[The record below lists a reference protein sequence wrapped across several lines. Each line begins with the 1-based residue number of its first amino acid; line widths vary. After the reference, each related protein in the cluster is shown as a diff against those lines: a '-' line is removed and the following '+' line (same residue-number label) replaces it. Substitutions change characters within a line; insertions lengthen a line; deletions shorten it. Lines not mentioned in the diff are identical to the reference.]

1 MSRKKILQGI
11 IAGMAAVS
19 IINAGCIKD
28 VKAETAEVVNTKVVT
43 EDNSVN
49 VRSSKKV
56 WVYKEENGKR
66 YMRLYDAT
74 NQVWLTDWIVCA

>member
-43 EDNSVN
+43 EDNSVS

-66 YMRLYDAT
+66 SLR
-74 NQVWLTDWIVCA
+74 

>member
-28 VKAETAEVVNTKVVT
+28 VKAETAAVVNTKVVT
-43 EDNSVN
+43 EDN
-49 VRSSKKV
+49 
-56 WVYKEENGKR
+56 
-66 YMRLYDAT
+66 
-74 NQVWLTDWIVCA
+74 